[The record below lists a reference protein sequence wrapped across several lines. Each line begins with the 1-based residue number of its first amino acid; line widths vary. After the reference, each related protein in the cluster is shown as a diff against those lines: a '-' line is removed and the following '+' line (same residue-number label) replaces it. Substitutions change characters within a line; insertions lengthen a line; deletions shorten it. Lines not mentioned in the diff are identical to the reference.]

1 MIDRKESFMDEKKI
15 ARINE
20 LYHKSKKEGLTTLEK
35 KEQQMLRKEYIMAI
49 RASLRNTLDN
59 ASIEEADGS
68 IVPLKDKRRKNQKG
82 KLDVNTIR

>member
-1 MIDRKESFMDEKKI
+1 MDEKKI

-20 LYHKSKKEGLTTLEK
+20 LYHKSKKEGLTELEK

-59 ASIEEADGS
+59 ASIEEEDGT
-68 IVPLKDKRRKNQKG
+68 IVPLKEKRRKNQKG
-82 KLDVNTIR
+82 YVVEC

>member
-1 MIDRKESFMDEKKI
+1 MDEKKI

>member
-1 MIDRKESFMDEKKI
+1 MDEKKI

-82 KLDVNTIR
+82 KVDVSTIR